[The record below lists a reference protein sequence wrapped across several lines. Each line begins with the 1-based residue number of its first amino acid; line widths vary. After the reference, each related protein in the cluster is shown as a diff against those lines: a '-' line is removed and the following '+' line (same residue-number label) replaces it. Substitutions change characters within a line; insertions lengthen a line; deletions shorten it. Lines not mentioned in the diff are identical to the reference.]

1 MLNIR
6 ITMGRDCEISIEES
20 IKVLTVIARQ
30 YNTSQVQ
37 DAITTAI
44 LCMRKVQ
51 EQEA

>member
-6 ITMGRDCEISIEES
+6 ITMGRNCELSIEES

-30 YNTSQVQ
+30 YGTSQVQ
-37 DAITTAI
+37 DVITTAI

-51 EQEA
+51 EQKV

>member
-6 ITMGRDCEISIEES
+6 ITMGRDCEISIEEA

-30 YNTSQVQ
+30 YGTAQVH

-51 EQEA
+51 EQEV